1 MKNIEEQEKKY
12 MYGYRTIQCL
22 KKNVHKR
29 TNITYADGSN
39 DFKEQPNKK
48 TNIQ

>member
-1 MKNIEEQEKKY
+1 MGIEQY
-12 MYGYRTIQCL
+12 NAW

-29 TNITYADGSN
+29 TSITYADGSN
-39 DFKEQPNKK
+39 GCKKLSNKK

>member
-1 MKNIEEQEKKY
+1 MGIEQY
-12 MYGYRTIQCL
+12 NTW

-29 TNITYADGSN
+29 TNITYTDGSN
-39 DFKEQPNKK
+39 DCKEQPNKK

>member
-22 KKNVHKR
+22 KKECSQKDKHY
-29 TNITYADGSN
+29 IC
-39 DFKEQPNKK
+39 
-48 TNIQ
+48 